1 MKRSRD
7 SRERSPY
14 SRKEARR
21 SERNTY
27 EDDRSS
33 SQYKSSCIH
42 SSSSRDLIREPIKDP
57 IRDDCSSSGKRR
69 RDESPE
75 VRRDRKRSHS
85 PSESSHS
92 RRDHDRKD
100 SDRRNDDRKDNDRK
114 DDGRKDRKEKGR
126 DRKDREK
133 RSKDKERNKSKEK
146 EDSPM
151 DFDPAV
157 DEEEMMRMMGFASFD
172 STKVG

>member
-21 SERNTY
+21 SERSTY

-33 SQYKSSCIH
+33 SQYKSTSIH
-42 SSSSRDLIREPIKDP
+42 SSSSRDPIREPIRESIKD
-57 IRDDCSSSGKRR
+57 DYSSSGKRR

-85 PSESSHS
+85 PSET

-114 DDGRKDRKEKGR
+114 DDGRKDRKER
-126 DRKDREK
+126 DRREKEK
-133 RSKDKERNKSKEK
+133 RSKDKERNKSREK

-157 DEEEMMRMMGFASFD
+157 DEEEMMKMMGFASFD
-172 STKVG
+172 STKVS